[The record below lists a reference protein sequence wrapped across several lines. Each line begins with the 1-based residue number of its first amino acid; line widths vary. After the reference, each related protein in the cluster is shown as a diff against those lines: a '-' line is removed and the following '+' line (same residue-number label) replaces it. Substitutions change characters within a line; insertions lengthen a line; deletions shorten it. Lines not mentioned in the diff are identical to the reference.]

1 MRGSTSTRRA
11 AAASDDRDLVDDHRG
26 EGAEGFKRVRLKAE
40 RSQRPCQEIAHRT
53 PACRHALCVLR
64 EWRAILLG
72 GPHLYTLDTF
82 RHF

>member
-1 MRGSTSTRRA
+1 
-11 AAASDDRDLVDDHRG
+11 VC
-26 EGAEGFKRVRLKAE
+26 LKAG

-53 PACRHALCVLR
+53 PACRHVLRLLRVLR

-72 GPHLYTLDTF
+72 GLHLYTLDTF